1 MIRTNRILAE
11 ENAPNTVLT
20 NEILDN
26 GKILTGVDKL
36 LLATKELGTGIIVAD
51 ENGNVGIM
59 SLSNDN
65 VNKILVTDSAG
76 NLQWIG
82 G

>member
-11 ENAPNTVLT
+11 ANAPNTVLT

-26 GKILTGVDKL
+26 GKILAGVDKL
-36 LLATKELGTGIIVAD
+36 LLATKELGTGIIVAN
-51 ENGNVGIM
+51 ESGNVGII

-65 VNKILVTDSAG
+65 VNKILVTDENG
-76 NLQWIG
+76 NLKWIG

>member
-1 MIRTNRILAE
+1 MIRTNKILAE
-11 ENAPNTVLT
+11 ANAPNTVLT

-26 GKILTGVDKL
+26 GKILTAVDKL

-59 SLSNDN
+59 PLSNDN
-65 VNKILVTDSAG
+65 VNKILVTDENG
-76 NLQWIG
+76 NLKWIG